1 MAGKKRRVHHTKAEH
16 VKKVSH
22 HKKAAHHKKEHRGK
36 TMVKA

>member
-1 MAGKKRRVHHTKAEH
+1 MAKRRVHHTKAEH

-22 HKKAAHHKKEHRGK
+22 RKRHGGGKKHHSK

>member
-1 MAGKKRRVHHTKAEH
+1 MAKRRVHHTKKEH

-22 HKKAAHHKKEHRGK
+22 RKRHGGKKHHSK